1 MASSLH
7 EAFDWI
13 FFQLM
18 PDAPAEAIVYAVDA
32 GTPDSPNVIIT
43 AGVFE
48 GGLEPTG
55 AMLEGPF
62 EKIIAKEWLA
72 EQAEERQ
79 GRIPT

>member
-32 GTPDSPNVIIT
+32 GTPNSPNVIIT

-48 GGLEPTG
+48 GGLEPAG
-55 AMLEGPF
+55 AMLDGPF
-62 EKIIAKEWLA
+62 EKIIAKDWLVQ
-72 EQAEERQ
+72 QAEARKS
-79 GRIPT
+79 RNAA